1 MMKTGEKGL
10 NLIKK
15 FEGFSDK
22 EYICPAGKQTIGYG
36 HVILPNENFQQPMTR
51 AEGELLLKKD
61 LISRE
66 KSLNILVKVP
76 INQNQFDALISL
88 IYNIGVANFKQSTLL
103 NFLNNKLFDKIPEQ
117 FRRWKYINK
126 VVSKGLLARREEE
139 IKLWL
144 A

>member
-1 MMKTGEKGL
+1 MKTSQKGL
-10 NLIKK
+10 DLIKK

-22 EYICPAGKQTIGYG
+22 EYICPAGKPTIGYG
-36 HVILPNENFQQPMTR
+36 HVILPFEHFPSAITKDE
-51 AEGELLLKKD
+51 AETLLKKD
-61 LISRE
+61 LQSRE
-66 KSLNILVKVP
+66 KSLNILVKVS
-76 INQNQFDALISL
+76 INQNQFDALMSL

-103 NFLNNKLFDKIPEQ
+103 KFINDRLFDKVPDQ

-126 VVSKGLLARREEE
+126 VASKGLLNRREEE

>member
-1 MMKTGEKGL
+1 MKTSQKGL
-10 NLIKK
+10 TLIKK

-22 EYICPAGKQTIGYG
+22 EYICPAGKITIGYG
-36 HVILPNENFQQPMTR
+36 HVILPNEDFPQPMTR
-51 AEGELLLKKD
+51 LDGELLLKKD
-61 LISRE
+61 LEPRE
-66 KSLNILVKVP
+66 SALNKFLKVK

-88 IYNIGVANFKQSTLL
+88 IYNIGVENFKKSTLIKFI
-103 NFLNNKLFDKIPEQ
+103 NDKLFDKIPDQ

>member
-1 MMKTGEKGL
+1 MKTSQKGL
-10 NLIKK
+10 TLIKK

-22 EYICPAGKQTIGYG
+22 EYICPAGKITIGYG
-36 HVILPNENFQQPMTR
+36 HVILPNEDFPQPMTR
-51 AEGELLLKKD
+51 LDGELLLKKD
-61 LISRE
+61 LEPRE
-66 KSLNILVKVP
+66 SALNKFLKVK

-88 IYNIGVANFKQSTLL
+88 IYNIGVENFKQSTLL
-103 NFLNNKLFDKIPEQ
+103 KFINDKLFDKLPDQ

-126 VVSKGLLARREEE
+126 VVSKGLLNRREEE

>member
-15 FEGFSDK
+15 FEGFRDK
-22 EYICPAGKQTIGYG
+22 EYICPAGKPTIGYG
-36 HVILPNENFQQPMTR
+36 HVILPSEHFPSSITKEE
-51 AEGELLLKKD
+51 AEILLKND
-61 LISRE
+61 LVSRE
-66 KSLNILVKVP
+66 KSLNILIKVV
-76 INQNQFDALISL
+76 ITQNQFDALISL
-88 IYNIGVANFKQSTLL
+88 IYNIGIENFKQSTLL
-103 NFLNNKLFDKIPEQ
+103 KFINDKLFDKIPDQ

-126 VVSKGLLARREEE
+126 VISKGLLNRREEE

>member
-1 MMKTGEKGL
+1 MKTSQKGL
-10 NLIKK
+10 TLIKK

-22 EYICPAGKQTIGYG
+22 EYICPAGKPTIGYG
-36 HVILPNENFQQPMTR
+36 HVILPNEDFQQPMTKKE
-51 AEGELLLKKD
+51 AEILLKKD
-61 LISRE
+61 LEPRE
-66 KSLNILVKVP
+66 LALNKFLKVK
-76 INQNQFDALISL
+76 ITQNQFDALMSL

-103 NFLNNKLFDKIPEQ
+103 KFINDRLFDKIPDQ

-126 VVSKGLLARREEE
+126 VASKGLLNRREEE